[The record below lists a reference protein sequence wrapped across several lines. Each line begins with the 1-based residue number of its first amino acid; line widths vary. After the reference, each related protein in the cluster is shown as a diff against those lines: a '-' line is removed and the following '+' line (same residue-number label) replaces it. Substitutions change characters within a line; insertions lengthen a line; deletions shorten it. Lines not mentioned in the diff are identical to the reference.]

1 MSALLSARDW
11 LRGSVSSVLMV
22 TRHSSILPSLDLL
35 IFSALGTM
43 FHQQLKICHWWFYV
57 DCESSEQFYN
67 LDLDLD
73 MTELSIEN
81 FARDRDRARARS
93 DLGGGEEEKEEE
105 ASSLLAAA
113 AAPRR
118 WRWLRPAL
126 LLQHLMPTCNTCCY
140 WAAPAHHQHT

>member
-1 MSALLSARDW
+1 MSALLSARGW

-67 LDLDLD
+67 LDPA

-81 FARDRDRARARS
+81 FARDRDRASARA
-93 DLGGGEEEKEEE
+93 DLGGGEEEEEE
-105 ASSLLAAA
+105 EE
-113 AAPRR
+113 R
-118 WRWLRPAL
+118 
-126 LLQHLMPTCNTCCY
+126 Y
-140 WAAPAHHQHT
+140 GGG